1 MRCAKVLGLLFILSF
16 TFVPPVSTQD
26 EVIVFVGFPKVK
38 MVADGVKNGALE
50 KVPEEKVIEF
60 SCVITKRG
68 DKYYWKSRDNHEVTK
83 IRGGAYTTFQR
94 LDRSDYV
101 RIADPSLK
109 KSGVAD
115 LLVRGEGLMAFDY
128 VEHLVI
134 NLASVNYWGELGHA
148 DPVIWKYQP

>member
-1 MRCAKVLGLLFILSF
+1 MRLTTVFGLLFILSF
-16 TFVPPVSTQD
+16 TFVSSVSTQD
-26 EVIVFVGFPKVK
+26 EVIVFVGFPKVR

-60 SCVITKRG
+60 GCVIVKRG
-68 DKYYWKSRDNHEVTK
+68 SKYYWKSRDNHEVVK
-83 IRGGAYTTFQR
+83 IRGGLYTTFQR

-109 KSGVAD
+109 TSGVTKH
-115 LLVRGEGLMAFDY
+115 LVRGEGLMAFNY

-134 NLASVNYWGELGHA
+134 NLASVNYWGEAGHT
-148 DPVIWKYQP
+148 DPVIWRR